1 MGKRCAQDRV
11 HQGHQRGERGVQ
23 SQDAKMACARCDTVC
38 DTRLVP
44 IQFVARYFLR
54 RDLCPFPRVSPI
66 EPAHSPFK
74 NIDALACPGGRHW
87 VFGDKIS
94 RSEESRVGKS
104 VSVRVDLGGRRT
116 IKKKKEGRA
125 QRKITTIVIML

>member
-1 MGKRCAQDRV
+1 MLRRPPRSTLSDPTFPYSTSFRSSG
-11 HQGHQRGERGVQ
+11 
-23 SQDAKMACARCDTVC
+23 ARWDQVC

-87 VFGDKIS
+87 VFGEKIS
-94 RSEESRVGKS
+94 ARVPIAGLKEICRYEQIAEFVKRGSNRQNARGTRDRKGGGSGKS
-104 VSVRVDLGGRRT
+104 G
-116 IKKKKEGRA
+116 
-125 QRKITTIVIML
+125 